1 MKAFYARLSL
11 WALITMLVHIMV
23 QEFVLP
29 TEWSFFWAYPAHLLL
44 WGLTIIEEVIA
55 IRLNKNQ
62 PDKVGMF
69 FMAAGVMKFL
79 IGLIYL
85 LPFLLK
91 QEAITQPVALWFF
104 LPYFSTLIF
113 QAKETIALIQQRD
126 SEL

>member
-11 WALITMLVHIMV
+11 WALITMLVHIVV